1 MIALAEVRELDAAAS
16 AVVGALEP
24 DAVPL
29 PDALPMWDALDAA
42 ERKISAA
49 KTLLARRVDESR
61 VWRRS
66 GHRSAAEFLA
76 ARSGGSIGA
85 ARTQLDVSRKVE
97 ELPATTQALR
107 DGELSGAQVAAV
119 VDAATANPAAEGRL
133 LRHAKQSSL
142 AELRHEALRARAGAD
157 TDPEA
162 TQERIHAQRRLRTW
176 TDGEGAWNLSA
187 RGTVRDGARVV
198 ATLEPLID
206 THVAVAR
213 SEGRHEERDA
223 YAFDALVE
231 LADEPRDTSKRRSAT
246 HLSLVRVDLAALH
259 RSEVHDDERCEITG
273 LGPIPV
279 STARELLGDSILKL
293 VITKGVDV
301 LHVTHLGRGPN
312 AAQRVALLW
321 ASPGCTVEGCPRTRV
336 EIDHR
341 IPYRDTRHTRL
352 DECDPLCR
360 HHHAQKTNDGWELVE
375 GSGKRPMVPLGDP
388 RHPKNRPKRGSS
400 RT

>member
-1 MIALAEVRELDAAAS
+1 V
-16 AVVGALEP
+16 
-24 DAVPL
+24 
-29 PDALPMWDALDAA
+29 
-42 ERKISAA
+42 
-49 KTLLARRVDESR
+49 
-61 VWRRS
+61 
-66 GHRSAAEFLA
+66 
-76 ARSGGSIGA
+76 
-85 ARTQLDVSRKVE
+85 
-97 ELPATTQALR
+97 
-107 DGELSGAQVAAV
+107 
-119 VDAATANPAAEGRL
+119 
-133 LRHAKQSSL
+133 
-142 AELRHEALRARAGAD
+142 ELRHEALRARAGAD
-157 TDPEA
+157 ADPEA
-162 TQERIHAQRRLRTW
+162 THQRIHAQRRLRTW
-176 TDGEGAWNLSA
+176 TDGEGAWNLSG

-198 ATLEPLID
+198 ATLEGLID
-206 THVAVAR
+206 THFDVAR

-231 LADEPRDTSKRRSAT
+231 LADESRDTSKRRTAT
-246 HLSLVRVDLAALH
+246 HLSLVRVDLAALR

-352 DECDPLCR
+352 DECDPLCK
-360 HHHAQKTNDGWELVE
+360 HHHAQKTNNGWELVE

-388 RHPKNRPKRGSS
+388 RHPKNRPRQDSS
-400 RT
+400 